1 MSLSVGFLEDPEA
14 LRVPAVVVG
23 VCAHVWTYKCM
34 YTSAHTY
41 VESRGLS

>member
-14 LRVPAVVVG
+14 VRVPAVGGG
-23 VCAHVWTYKCM
+23 VCAHVWAYKCM
-34 YTSAHTY
+34 YTSAHMY